1 MRYINNTLIL
11 LLLLLL
17 FDFYTILVSMENA
30 MTFQFY
36 VLAVTEQLMIA
47 FRFCLVASVWS
58 EFSCPANQHPESTI
72 ERSPHTFAHLV
83 KCRPCFLF
91 ILTFELLLDLR
102 FAPCSRDPDIL
113 SAQRIIGFFYPNHPQ
128 INEVRKF
135 ASLRCHLCVVFTHF
149 FFLNCIKLFLRKRF
163 YYVDDSTRE
172 EKQIINLSQAC
183 FTLRL
188 SVIECRQESL
198 VQIVSSSDVFQKT
211 RFSWPYLVL
220 LGNNPH
226 PNTHGLWIQSVSK
239 WKHFSL
245 VKSSA
250 QNVRLAFPA
259 RTSDGHHTYG
269 TFDLSQ
275 SVQCLAYDAEH
286 FTIFF
291 FSLRIFSRLR
301 VPAAVVWKAKRNCLV
316 LHHTARLKCK

>member
-1 MRYINNTLIL
+1 MRYINNTLILLL

-30 MTFQFY
+30 MTFQFNFSESLRHSDVISVSY
-36 VLAVTEQLMIA
+36 LHIVFFFQT
-47 FRFCLVASVWS
+47 ASNYS
-58 EFSCPANQHPESTI
+58 
-72 ERSPHTFAHLV
+72 
-83 KCRPCFLF
+83 
-91 ILTFELLLDLR
+91 
-102 FAPCSRDPDIL
+102 
-113 SAQRIIGFFYPNHPQ
+113 
-128 INEVRKF
+128 F
-135 ASLRCHLCVVFTHF
+135 ASAFIMLM
-149 FFLNCIKLFLRKRF
+149 
-163 YYVDDSTRE
+163 STRE
-172 EKQIINLSQAC
+172 EKQIINLSQTC
-183 FTLRL
+183 FTLCL
-188 SVIECRQESL
+188 SVIECRQEPL
-198 VQIVSSSDVFQKT
+198 VHIVSSSDVFQKT

-245 VKSSA
+245 LKSSA

-316 LHHTARLKCK
+316 LHYTARLKWK